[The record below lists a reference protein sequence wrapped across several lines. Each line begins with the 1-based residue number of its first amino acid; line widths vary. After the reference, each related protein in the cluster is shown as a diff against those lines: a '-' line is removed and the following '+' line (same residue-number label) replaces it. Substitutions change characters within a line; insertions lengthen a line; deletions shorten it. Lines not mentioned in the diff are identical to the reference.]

1 MTGHSLTSPRP
12 APEVFVLAF
21 SASRH
26 TLHFLACVLFKW
38 FLCWA
43 DFPELVASL
52 SLSQSC
58 FFFFPLY
65 CYCHSLHLM
74 VPLWFYLIS
83 IFHSPTL
90 SPSVNSIRAGITPIL
105 PTAIF
110 LLVQCVNHDRVSV
123 HICWMNDWM
132 NEFLNCVPP
141 KSSLFAN
148 LLLNTI

>member
-1 MTGHSLTSPRP
+1 MTGHILTSPPPHPWSIRSCLLSILP
-12 APEVFVLAF
+12 
-21 SASRH
+21 H
-26 TLHFLACVLFKW
+26 TPFLACVLFKW

-52 SLSQSC
+52 SLSQS
-58 FFFFPLY
+58 FIFFPLH
-65 CYCHSLHLM
+65 CYCHSLHLV

-90 SPSVNSIRAGITPIL
+90 SPSVNSIWAGITPIL

-141 KSSLFAN
+141 KSSLFTN
-148 LLLNTI
+148 LLLNII